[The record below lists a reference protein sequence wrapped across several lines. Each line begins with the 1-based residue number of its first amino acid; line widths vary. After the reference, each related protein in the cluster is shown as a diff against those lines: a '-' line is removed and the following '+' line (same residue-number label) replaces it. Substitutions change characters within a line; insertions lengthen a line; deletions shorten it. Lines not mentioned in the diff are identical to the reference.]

1 MVLSPWSRLAAIM
14 NCGPT
19 PSFLPSAAYPVI
31 IDFTNGTQVS
41 VDAGSGDSQ
50 ICVQFTVN
58 STEDTIGDQV
68 VMVNYTMLDESATGT
83 F

>member
-1 MVLSPWSRLAAIM
+1 MS
-14 NCGPT
+14 NT
-19 PSFLPSAAYPVI
+19 FLPSAAYPVI

-58 STEDTIGDQV
+58 STEDTIGEREV
-68 VMVNYTMLDESATGT
+68 VVSYTMNDDTATGMLYCV
-83 F
+83 